1 MSVWNK
7 WKYVFTNHCETKE
20 THEDE
25 RLRSRY
31 YKATN
36 GQAMKAVK
44 ELLQSSSYYELLSV
58 SEERGEFSATTRSG
72 KKAFIVIT
80 VISVRPLETAIDFSV
95 TTDTMID
102 FGFSRRV
109 ILELYEQLDKRL
121 PYIGSGIH
129 G

>member
-7 WKYVFTNHCETKE
+7 WKYVFTNHCETNE

-36 GQAMKAVK
+36 AQAMKAVK
-44 ELLQSSSYYELLSV
+44 ELLQSSSHYELLSV
-58 SEERGEFSATTRSG
+58 SEERGEFSATTRGG

-95 TTDTMID
+95 TTDTTFD

-109 ILELYEQLDKRL
+109 ILDLYEQLDKRL
-121 PYIGSGIH
+121 PYIGSGIN